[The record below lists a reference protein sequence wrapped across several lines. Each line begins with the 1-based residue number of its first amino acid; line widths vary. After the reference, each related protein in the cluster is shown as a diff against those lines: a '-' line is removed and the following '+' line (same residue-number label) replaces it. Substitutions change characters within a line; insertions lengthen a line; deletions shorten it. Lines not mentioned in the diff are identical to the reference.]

1 MSHQI
6 RINRITILLSN
17 RNFLKMNDKNFKII
31 IVTYLLLTALSST
44 LGRFG
49 IVIGLPVATT
59 EEAIAGYKK
68 TK

>member
-1 MSHQI
+1 
-6 RINRITILLSN
+6 
-17 RNFLKMNDKNFKII
+17 MNDKNFKII
-31 IVTYLLLTALSST
+31 IITYLLLTALSST

-68 TK
+68 IKII